1 MAERWTGW
9 WAMIDRLHG
18 FDPIRVVVVDDEE
31 LSRQHVLALLAPET
45 DVQVVGEFESGV
57 EALASM
63 TAPAVRPELAFLDV
77 RMPDLDGL
85 ELLEALGADERPEI
99 VFVTGYDRYME
110 KAFEV
115 HAVDY
120 LRKPFTPARFA
131 SALDAA
137 RRRVQGRRL
146 AAQASGAQ
154 AVGAERTGPKPPPR
168 EDPPEF
174 DAMLESVRS
183 YRSDSRLA
191 IRDRQ
196 RGKWDFVPKDTID
209 WIEAD
214 GDTQVQVRAGTAS
227 YVWRKTLAEVER
239 LLDPTVFLRVHRSY
253 IVNGRRVRQAK
264 SLQKGEYAL
273 FFPDGGIVDTGRSYR
288 KVVEDFLNAR

>member
-1 MAERWTGW
+1 
-9 WAMIDRLHG
+9 MIDRLHG

-63 TAPAVRPELAFLDV
+63 TAPAGRPELAFLDV

-110 KAFEV
+110 RAFEV

-137 RRRVQGRRL
+137 RQRVHGRRL
-146 AAQASGAQ
+146 AAQASGA
-154 AVGAERTGPKPPPR
+154 ERTGPKPPRR
-168 EDPPEF
+168 EEPAAF
-174 DAMLESVRS
+174 DAMLESVRGH
-183 YRSDSRLA
+183 RSDSRLA
-191 IRDRQ
+191 IRDRL

-214 GDTQVQVRAGTAS
+214 GDTQVKVRAGTAS

-239 LLDPTVFLRVHRSY
+239 LLDPTTFLRVHRSY

-273 FFPDGGIVDTGRSYR
+273 FFPDDGIVDTGRSYR